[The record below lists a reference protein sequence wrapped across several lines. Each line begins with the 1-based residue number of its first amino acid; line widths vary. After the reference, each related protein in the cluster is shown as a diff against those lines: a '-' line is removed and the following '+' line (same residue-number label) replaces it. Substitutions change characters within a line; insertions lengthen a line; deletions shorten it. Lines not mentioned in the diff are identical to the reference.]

1 MHAQAPENLLELR
14 DIAKTFGG
22 THALRQVTVTV
33 RPGEVHAIVGEN
45 GAGKST
51 LIKIL
56 CGVYK
61 ADEGTVILDGQP
73 VNFHNPQGAI
83 REGIATVHQQFT
95 LVPELTVAENIF
107 LGRLPRTN
115 GGLVNWN
122 RLYRDAEVVL
132 KRIDFN
138 LDVRR
143 PVRVYGAAGRQ
154 VIEIARALSLDAKV
168 LILDEPTAVLGPNEV
183 DKLFAIIRGLQAHGV
198 TILYVSHRLAE
209 IFAIANRVT
218 VLKDGQLVG
227 TYDVDDRIDRDFLV
241 GKMVGREWSDH
252 FPEPVT
258 PGEAEVLRVEGLTRH
273 PIYED
278 VSFTIHA
285 GEILGLAG
293 LVGSGRTKLCKALF
307 GAAPYD
313 SGTISIDGKPVR
325 IRSPRDAL
333 GLGIVYLS
341 EDRHNEGVIMSLP
354 IAKNVTLPVLDRFTA
369 PWAPG
374 AILELRREGRFV
386 DDMITKVDVRTW
398 GRGQVVSTLSGG
410 NQQKVALAKWL
421 STQARIF
428 LLDEPT
434 VGIDVGAKVEI
445 YQLMAALAREGVAC
459 LLVSSD
465 IPEILSMSS
474 RVVVMRKGRISGELD
489 PQTAT
494 EEDVLRLAV

>member
-1 MHAQAPENLLELR
+1 MQAQVNLLELR

-22 THALRQVTVTV
+22 THALQQVTVTI

-61 ADEGTVILDGQP
+61 ADHGTIMLDGQL
-73 VNFHNPQGAI
+73 VNVHNPQGAI
-83 REGIATVHQQFT
+83 RLGIATVHQQFT

-107 LGRLPRTN
+107 LGRLPRGA
-115 GGLVNWN
+115 GGLIDWN
-122 RLYRDAEVVL
+122 QLYIDAEAIL
-132 KRIDFN
+132 KRVDFD

-154 VIEIARALSLDAKV
+154 VTEIARALSLNAKI
-168 LILDEPTAVLGPNEV
+168 LILDEPTAVLGPSEV
-183 DKLFAIIRGLQAHGV
+183 DKLFAVIRSLQAEGV
-198 TILYVSHRLAE
+198 TVLYVSHRLAE
-209 IFAIANRVT
+209 IFAIADRVT

-227 TYDVDDRIDRDFLV
+227 TYDIDNQIDRDFLV

-252 FPEPVT
+252 FPARALG
-258 PGEAEVLRVEGLTRH
+258 GEAEVLRVEGLTRH
-273 PIYED
+273 PIFEN
-278 VSFTIHA
+278 VGFTIRA

-293 LVGSGRTKLCKALF
+293 LVGSGRTKLCKALV

-313 SGTISIDGKPVR
+313 GGTIAIDGKTTH

-333 GLGIVYLS
+333 RQGIVYLS

-354 IAKNVTLPVLDRFTA
+354 IAKNVTLPVLDRFTKR
-369 PWAPG
+369 WAPG
-374 AILELRREGRFV
+374 AVLDLRREGRFI
-386 DDMITKVDVRTW
+386 DDMIEKVDVRTW

-434 VGIDVGAKVEI
+434 VGIDVGAKAEV
-445 YQLMAALAREGVAC
+445 YQLIAALASEGVAC

-465 IPEILSMSS
+465 IPEILSLSS
-474 RVVVMRKGRISGELD
+474 RVVVMRQGRISGELD
-489 PQTAT
+489 PRTAT